1 MKMKI
6 MYWKPWKTILVGKHK
21 KNKIKRM
28 LIEVMAIRENLVKI
42 FFKSNLKKKNN
53 IAFPYTSKFRVK
65 MWQMTHRFAFYIT

>member
-1 MKMKI
+1 
-6 MYWKPWKTILVGKHK
+6 
-21 KNKIKRM
+21 M